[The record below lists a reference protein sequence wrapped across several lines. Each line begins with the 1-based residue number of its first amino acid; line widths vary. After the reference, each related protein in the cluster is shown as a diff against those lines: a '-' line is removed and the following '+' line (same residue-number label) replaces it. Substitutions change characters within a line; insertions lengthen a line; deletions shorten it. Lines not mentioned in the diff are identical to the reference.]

1 MTTAPSPVGG
11 LASQASFQTARAL
24 GASGVLPSHRN
35 SASSMR
41 RPGPGTGSQSVTY
54 AGIIGQESR
63 HVTCVKPRAR
73 TDRRGAPRSMHVH
86 GGMVSGGPA
95 ALRRRGIRRDDMP
108 RCSCAAQAWACRAA
122 ANRKKN
128 DGVPVRPRLS
138 VPLVTAACPGAHLFR
153 CRISHWGGAL
163 LLHVAHAR
171 PSTSSRAA
179 LN

>member
-1 MTTAPSPVGG
+1 VGWLARPAFKQRARLAHPSSSRRTGTAPLQCAVLVLV
-11 LASQASFQTARAL
+11 LA
-24 GASGVLPSHRN
+24 V
-35 SASSMR
+35 
-41 RPGPGTGSQSVTY
+41 SQSPAY

-86 GGMVSGGPA
+86 CGMVSGGPA
-95 ALRRRGIRRDDMP
+95 ALRRRGRGRDDMP

-153 CRISHWGGAL
+153 CRISHWGGGGGTAP
-163 LLHVAHAR
+163 AR
-171 PSTSSRAA
+171 CPRAPEHEQH
-179 LN
+179 